1 MGNHCGP
8 PFPLD
13 LNSSTTISEV
23 KILGRSEG
31 KCSERLRCVLTTTG
45 TFGWPG
51 SLSGLETVLRIAL
64 PEELHCLKNQCK
76 CQILRN
82 RQQKVLVE

>member
-31 KCSERLRCVLTTTG
+31 KCSERSRCVLTTTG

-64 PEELHCLKNQCK
+64 PEESVQI
-76 CQILRN
+76 QILRN